1 VRRAV
6 PTAAVLVAGAL
17 AAAGCADQ
25 PAPGFSPAPVRLH
38 PPTTAQLQVQS
49 LGQWDALAG
58 RLLEGLQP
66 LLSAQPAASVRVDAG
81 SRSPFVDTMAAL
93 LRTRLHRDGR
103 AVVTEGKAGL
113 VVTVDV
119 AGLRF
124 GAGRQAIAGEAER
137 ARGGVGGTLPR
148 HEALVTATVVQ
159 AGRLA
164 GRAQEIVYL
173 RNEDATLAAT
183 PDARLIDLLRNHES
197 ARIGG
202 ESRRLSDGMADITL
216 GE

>member
-1 VRRAV
+1 MRRLV
-6 PTAAVLVAGAL
+6 PTAAALFAAVL
-17 AAAGCADQ
+17 AAAGCADR

-49 LGQWDALAG
+49 LGQWDLLAG
-58 RLLEGLQP
+58 RLLEGLRP
-66 LLSAQPAASVRVDAG
+66 LLCAQPAASVRVDAG
-81 SRSPFVDTMAAL
+81 SRSPFVDTLAAL

-103 AVVTEGKAGL
+103 TVLTDGRAAL

-119 AGLRF
+119 AALRF
-124 GAGRQAIAGEAER
+124 GAGRQAIAGEEER
-137 ARGGVGGTLPR
+137 ARGGVGGALPR

-159 AGRLA
+159 AGRFA
-164 GRAQEIVYL
+164 ARAQEIVYL
-173 RNEDATLAAT
+173 RNEDATLVAT
-183 PDARLIDLLRNHES
+183 PDARLIDLLRNHEA

-202 ESRRLSDGMADITL
+202 ESRRLSDGMAEITL